1 MSHENY
7 LKVPPKYAKRWI
19 NYLLSKIDA
28 YDRYWFKLMFA
39 QAPKFSWS
47 ICNLTKAI
55 TVITLSSSLEKDNVL
70 CPIWFWRSTSI
81 FGINHHRIPNRLQ
94 NSVFRL
100 ARCFLSLVVVS
111 STGNV
116 KKFKT
121 RAAFRFD
128 ISQNTEPNKIIFR
141 KAAQSYSLPKKM
153 LRTRYEVATKS
164 PCWFVREGVRARP
177 LDTLNSGSGG
187 PGFKPPP
194 RRSP

>member
-1 MSHENY
+1 M
-7 LKVPPKYAKRWI
+7 PPEYAKRWI

-39 QAPKFSWS
+39 QAPKFRWS
-47 ICNLTKAI
+47 ICNLLGPSLWLLFLRRWKKTTYCAPFGSDAAHLYLELII
-55 TVITLSSSLEKDNVL
+55 TGYLT
-70 CPIWFWRSTSI
+70 
-81 FGINHHRIPNRLQ
+81 LQ

-121 RAAFRFD
+121 RATFCFD
-128 ISQNTEPNKIIFR
+128 ISQNAGPNKIIFR

-153 LRTRYEVATKS
+153 LRTRYEVATDLFKS
-164 PCWFVREGVRARP
+164 PCWFVCGGVRGRP

-187 PGFKPPP
+187 AGFKPPP
-194 RRSP
+194 WRSP

>member
-1 MSHENY
+1 MPMTDIDLNWCLLRLRNLGDQFAILLGPSLWLLFLRRWKKTTSCAPFGSDAAHLY
-7 LKVPPKYAKRWI
+7 LELI
-19 NYLLSKIDA
+19 
-28 YDRYWFKLMFA
+28 
-39 QAPKFSWS
+39 
-47 ICNLTKAI
+47 I
-55 TVITLSSSLEKDNVL
+55 TGYPT
-70 CPIWFWRSTSI
+70 
-81 FGINHHRIPNRLQ
+81 LQ

-121 RAAFRFD
+121 RATVCFD
-128 ISQNTEPNKIIFR
+128 ISQNAGPNKIIFR

-164 PCWFVREGVRARP
+164 PCWFVRGGVRARP

>member
-1 MSHENY
+1 MPITDIDLNWCLLRLRNLVDQFATLLRPSLWLLFLRRWKKTTYYAPFGSDAAHLY
-7 LKVPPKYAKRWI
+7 LELI
-19 NYLLSKIDA
+19 
-28 YDRYWFKLMFA
+28 
-39 QAPKFSWS
+39 
-47 ICNLTKAI
+47 I
-55 TVITLSSSLEKDNVL
+55 TGYPT
-70 CPIWFWRSTSI
+70 
-81 FGINHHRIPNRLQ
+81 LQ

-121 RAAFRFD
+121 RAAFCFD

-153 LRTRYEVATKS
+153 LRTRYATQASYEVATKS
-164 PCWFVREGVRARP
+164 PCWFVCGDVRARP

>member
-1 MSHENY
+1 MPMTDIDSNWCLLRLRNLGDQFAILLGPSLWLLFLRRWKKTTYCAPFGSDAAHLY
-7 LKVPPKYAKRWI
+7 LELI
-19 NYLLSKIDA
+19 
-28 YDRYWFKLMFA
+28 
-39 QAPKFSWS
+39 
-47 ICNLTKAI
+47 I
-55 TVITLSSSLEKDNVL
+55 TGYPT
-70 CPIWFWRSTSI
+70 
-81 FGINHHRIPNRLQ
+81 LQ

-100 ARCFLSLVVVS
+100 ARCFSCSIVHRKCY
-111 STGNV
+111 

-121 RAAFRFD
+121 RAAFCFD
-128 ISQNTEPNKIIFR
+128 ISQNAEPNKIIFR

-164 PCWFVREGVRARP
+164 PCWFVCGGVRARP